1 MVCLALGFIMT
12 GRLDPLLMWGG
23 LITPIIASS
32 VIGYVVIYLIS
43 ELRKAREELESRV
56 EERNL
61 ELLVKNRALESEIEE
76 RKQIEKEVRRI
87 NDDLDR
93 RVRERTADL
102 KKAYEGVKRADQLKD
117 AFLSSVSHELRT
129 PLTSIRSFAEILLQY
144 DDEAPETRREFA
156 EIIQVESDRLG
167 RLINDFLDLSK
178 IQAGKMV
185 YNDDLVSI
193 EEILQGRDEDPASAL
208 PGEVPAD
215 ESGHRSGSTACLGG
229 PRQDPAGD
237 HESAGQCRQVFFPG
251 GEVRARVEVLEGKRT
266 GERPD
271 WIKVSIS
278 DQGIGIE
285 EKHFEMIFD
294 KFRQVS
300 EDTLEDKPS
309 GTGLGLPICKE
320 IVSYYGGNIWVE
332 SRKGRGQHLLFY
344 PSESRLLRRPRGRLS
359 QRPRPPP
366 AEKRTPNVRN
376 VMERV
381 QAAFSFALLTIVTW
395 FSYLW
400 HDLLLNESIPSRIE
414 CTSERRR

>member
-1 MVCLALGFIMT
+1 MLREFTKKITNMLMAVRPGYLFCLIVLVAVLLSEVVCIVLSFLLQGRLHSDLLWAGFI
-12 GRLDPLLMWGG
+12 
-23 LITPIIASS
+23 TPFLVSS
-32 VIGYVVIYLIS
+32 IVGYFAIYLIS
-43 ELRKAREELESRV
+43 ELRSARQELEHRV

-76 RKQIEKEVRRI
+76 RKQVEQEVRRI

-102 KKAYEGVKRADQLKD
+102 KKAYEGVKKADQLKD
-117 AFLSSVSHELRT
+117 SFLSSVSHELRT

-144 DDEAPETRREFA
+144 EDETPETRREFA

-185 YNDDLVSI
+185 YNDGLVSV
-193 EEILQGRDEDPASAL
+193 EEIIRDVTKSQHQLLREKSLRMNLDIDPDL
-208 PGEVPAD
+208 PPVFVD
-215 ESGHRSGSTACLGG
+215 RD
-229 PRQDPAGD
+229 RIQ
-237 HESAGQCRQVFFPG
+237 QVITNLLANAVKFSLVG
-251 GEVRARVEVLEGKRT
+251 GEVRVAVEVLEGRRT

-271 WIKVSIS
+271 WIKLSVS

-332 SRKGRGQHLLFY
+332 SCRGRG
-344 PSESRLLRRPRGRLS
+344 S
-359 QRPRPPP
+359 
-366 AEKRTPNVRN
+366 T
-376 VMERV
+376 
-381 QAAFSFALLTIVTW
+381 FSFTLPKADFYAEVPR
-395 FSYLW
+395 
-400 HDLLLNESIPSRIE
+400 EVVPAAKAAAG
-414 CTSERRR
+414 